1 MCSGRCRAP
10 TLLSRAR
17 AFPTQTL
24 DVFWGRPSI
33 TVRAPSSSCCAT
45 VSSSLMSMRATRNLA
60 ISWLLLTVV
69 AVAVALSAG
78 RIQRRGFS
86 ARTSSQSISPPNEV
100 RALWVVRNTLTSP
113 EKIHNM
119 VERASAAGFNTLIV
133 QVRGRGDAY
142 YRSRWEPRAIEL
154 KDQPADF
161 DPLAVTLAEAH
172 GRGLKVHAWLN
183 TSLLANLDALPA
195 DPNHVYNRHP
205 EWLAVPR
212 AVASELFS
220 MSPRDAL
227 YRQRIVEWSKANRG
241 ELEGVYTGP
250 ANSKVREHIYRI
262 WMDIIQK
269 YPVDGMHFDYVRF
282 ASPDFDYSR
291 TSLKTFRKWL
301 EPQLT
306 ASERHALKKT
316 LKVNPLAATDKYT
329 AKFGDF
335 QREQVT
341 TLVERI
347 YHAVK
352 KRRPDVVV
360 SAAVFANDENAFTRR
375 FQDWRRWLRMGIL
388 DVACPM
394 AYTPDT
400 AIFQKQIEV
409 ATSTAHAAGR
419 RVWAGI
425 GAYRIPAES
434 TVEKINRAR
443 MIGADGIILFSYD
456 FTATPSALNPQGDY
470 LERVRHAAFTSP
482 PVPKMN

>member
-1 MCSGRCRAP
+1 MYCRYD
-10 TLLSRAR
+10 
-17 AFPTQTL
+17 FEE
-24 DVFWGRPSI
+24 RPSPRNRSHQI
-33 TVRAPSSSCCAT
+33 VRWLGVTA
-45 VSSSLMSMRATRNLA
+45 LA
-60 ISWLLLTVV
+60 FV
-69 AVAVALSAG
+69 AFAWPHSDAREGGKANRLRVAL
-78 RIQRRGFS
+78 
-86 ARTSSQSISPPNEV
+86 PVNEV

-142 YRSRWEPRAIEL
+142 YKSRWEPRAIEL
-154 KDQPADF
+154 KDQPKDF
-161 DPLAVTLAEAH
+161 DPLALTLAEAH

-220 MSPRDAL
+220 MSPGDAL

-291 TSLKTFRKWL
+291 TSLKAFRKWL
-301 EPQLT
+301 EPQLSK
-306 ASERHALKKT
+306 SEQTALKQA
-316 LKVNPLAATDKYT
+316 LKQNPLAATEKYT

-335 QREQVT
+335 QRAQVT

-352 KRRPDVVV
+352 RRRPDVIV

-375 FQDWRRWLRMGIL
+375 FQDWRRWLRMDIL

-400 AIFQKQIEV
+400 TIFQKQIEV

-434 TVEKINRAR
+434 AVEKINTAR
-443 MIGADGIILFSYD
+443 TIGADGIILFSYD
-456 FTATPSALNPQGDY
+456 FTTTTSTLNPQGDY
-470 LERVRHAAFTSP
+470 LERVRRAAFAS
-482 PVPKMN
+482 PVPTPK

>member
-1 MCSGRCRAP
+1 
-10 TLLSRAR
+10 
-17 AFPTQTL
+17 
-24 DVFWGRPSI
+24 
-33 TVRAPSSSCCAT
+33 
-45 VSSSLMSMRATRNLA
+45 MSMRATRNLP

-86 ARTSSQSISPPNEV
+86 ANTSSQSISPPNEV

-113 EKIHNM
+113 EKIHSM

-142 YRSRWEPRAIEL
+142 YKSRWEPRAIEL
-154 KDQPADF
+154 KDQPTDF

-195 DPNHVYNRHP
+195 DPNHVYNKHP

-212 AVASELFS
+212 AVANELFS

-250 ANSKVREHIYRI
+250 ANPKVREHIYRI

-291 TSLKTFRKWL
+291 TSLKAFRKWL
-301 EPQLT
+301 EPQLSK
-306 ASERHALKKT
+306 SEQTALKQA
-316 LKVNPLAATDKYT
+316 LKQNPLAATEKYT

-335 QREQVT
+335 QRAQVT
-341 TLVERI
+341 TLVARI

-352 KRRPDVVV
+352 RRRPDVIV

-375 FQDWRRWLRMGIL
+375 FQDWRRWLRMDIL

-400 AIFQKQIEV
+400 TIFQKQIEV

-434 TVEKINRAR
+434 AVEKINTAR
-443 MIGADGIILFSYD
+443 TIGADGIILFSYD
-456 FTATPSALNPQGDY
+456 FTTTTSTLNPQGDY
-470 LERVRHAAFTSP
+470 LERVRRAAFAS
-482 PVPKMN
+482 PVPTPK